1 MVSFQDRE
9 PRYRVEIRVDC
20 TTKDLFLA
28 NRMTNISRGGFFIE
42 ATLPLHAEVDL
53 CFRLPNSPVA
63 IDAKGCVIWNYDMK
77 KDSAQLV
84 AGSGIKFTEMSEVDR
99 HNLEQYL
106 AGLSAGRTP
115 GAGPSPMRR
124 AAAL

>member
-28 NRMTNISRGGFFIE
+28 NRITNISRGGFFIE
-42 ATLPLHAEVDL
+42 ANLPLHSKIDL
-53 CFRLPNSPVA
+53 CFRIPESHMA
-63 IDAKGCVIWNYDMK
+63 IDAKGTVIWTYDMK
-77 KDSAQLV
+77 KNSAQLV
-84 AGSGIKFTEMSEVDR
+84 SGSGIKFTEMTSEDR
-99 HNLEQYL
+99 RILEQYL
-106 AGLSAGRTP
+106 ETLAK
-115 GAGPSPMRR
+115 GASRAVQPRR

>member
-28 NRMTNISRGGFFIE
+28 NRITNISRGGFFIE
-42 ATLPLHAEVDL
+42 ANLPLHSEVDL
-53 CFRLPNSPVA
+53 CFRIPESHMA
-63 IDAKGCVIWNYDMK
+63 IDAKGTVIWTYDMK
-77 KDSAQLV
+77 KNSAQLV
-84 AGSGIKFTEMSEVDR
+84 SGSGIKFTEMTSEDR
-99 HNLEQYL
+99 RILEQYL
-106 AGLSAGRTP
+106 ETLARGTSRAAQP
-115 GAGPSPMRR
+115 RR

>member
-28 NRMTNISRGGFFIE
+28 NRITNISRGGFFIE
-42 ATLPLHAEVDL
+42 ANLPLHSEIDL
-53 CFRLPNSPVA
+53 CFRIPDSHLA
-63 IDAKGCVIWNYDMK
+63 IDAKGRVIWTYDMK
-77 KDSAQLV
+77 KNSARLV
-84 AGSGIKFTEMSEVDR
+84 SGSGIKFTEMTEDDR
-99 HNLEQYL
+99 RLLEQYL
-106 AGLSAGRTP
+106 EKLAK
-115 GAGPSPMRR
+115 GAPRPAAPRR

>member
-28 NRMTNISRGGFFIE
+28 NRITNISRGGFFIE
-42 ATLPLHAEVDL
+42 ANLPLHSEIDL
-53 CFRLPNSPVA
+53 CFRIPESQMA
-63 IDAKGCVIWNYDMK
+63 IDAKGQVIWTYDMK

-84 AGSGIKFTEMSEVDR
+84 SGSGIKFTEIAAEDR
-99 HNLEQYL
+99 RLLEQYL
-106 AGLSAGRTP
+106 EKLATAPPRPAST
-115 GAGPSPMRR
+115 RR
-124 AAAL
+124 VATM